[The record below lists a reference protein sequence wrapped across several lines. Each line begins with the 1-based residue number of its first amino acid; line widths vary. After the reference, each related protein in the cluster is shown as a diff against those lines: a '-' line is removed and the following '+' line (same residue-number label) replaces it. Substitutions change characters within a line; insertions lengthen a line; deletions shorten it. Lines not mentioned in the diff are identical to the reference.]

1 MKFIKPLKNS
11 RKRGFALVFE
21 DKQLMEQIEQSEC
34 FGLFHDPQAR
44 ECKHCDLQQYCA
56 QKTRENQTKLMES
69 DELNAEVAKLMEE
82 FEKEISIT
90 SYDIQTQG
98 DELVVE
104 NKAKKKKPNTQNMT
118 VEELWALLDELG
130 GTCEKHPNP
139 VIQKML
145 LVKEINKFF

>member
-1 MKFIKPLKNS
+1 M
-11 RKRGFALVFE
+11 VFE

-34 FGLFHDPQAR
+34 FGLFHDPKAR

-56 QKTRENQTKLMES
+56 QKTRENQAQLMES

-90 SYDIQTQG
+90 SYDIQTQEKEDHG

-104 NKAKKKKPNTQNMT
+104 KKPKAKKKKPNTQNMT

-145 LVKEINKFF
+145 LVKEINRFF